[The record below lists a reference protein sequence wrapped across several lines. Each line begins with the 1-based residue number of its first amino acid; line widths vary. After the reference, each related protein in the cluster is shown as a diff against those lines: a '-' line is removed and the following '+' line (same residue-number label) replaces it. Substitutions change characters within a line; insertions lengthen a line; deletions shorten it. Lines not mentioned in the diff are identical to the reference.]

1 MAKKVKKR
9 KPQSIKEVYE
19 GNQFDKIFKEDA
31 EAIFMPLVEA
41 RLGVKIK
48 TSTPF
53 KEKRQTTLER
63 EMDFFYEIE
72 TEEGEKFILHLEFQT
87 EDEPEMIYRSGEY
100 HGIALRQTRMEI
112 RHIVIYVGVGT
123 PLMPTKLPEKEVY
136 RGFDL
141 VNVHEF
147 NCEALLQS
155 QVPDVIILA
164 ILSNYPKEQ
173 SESLLRLIVR
183 QLKSVCKNPS
193 ELSKYLKQLIVLSR
207 LRKIEN
213 LTIKITEEMPISYNI
228 ETDYLYQQGEK
239 RGIEKGMSQKD
250 YENKFNFV
258 KSLLENTDFTD
269 EKIGTLVDVS
279 LNFILEVK
287 RLLKLNK

>member
-1 MAKKVKKR
+1 M
-9 KPQSIKEVYE
+9 
-19 GNQFDKIFKEDA
+19 
-31 EAIFMPLVEA
+31 
-41 RLGVKIK
+41 
-48 TSTPF
+48 
-53 KEKRQTTLER
+53 
-63 EMDFFYEIE
+63 
-72 TEEGEKFILHLEFQT
+72 
-87 EDEPEMIYRSGEY
+87 
-100 HGIALRQTRMEI
+100 
-112 RHIVIYVGVGT
+112 
-123 PLMPTKLPEKEVY
+123 
-136 RGFDL
+136 
-141 VNVHEF
+141 
-147 NCEALLQS
+147 
-155 QVPDVIILA
+155 
-164 ILSNYPKEQ
+164 
-173 SESLLRLIVR
+173 
-183 QLKSVCKNPS
+183 
-193 ELSKYLKQLIVLSR
+193 KQLIVLSR